1 MAKRI
6 EIRLADNP
14 SDTDYFAF
22 LMGVP
27 SEFYSNVTVFV
38 YKTTPTL
45 PYHIQIGT
53 TLSQTI
59 TNTLNVLNTWFTPY
73 SWISFEIVT
82 GGIDGF
88 ATPADTTFTTIGD
101 PIQGDITL
109 NFITVTVEEFTR
121 DNIILSRSPF
131 NISIAP
137 TELFDRANLNISL
150 YRGERTVD
158 APLTQTLPFSKSVIQ
173 AGQTEI
179 SFDIHKQVNDFVKNS
194 IIEFGDGINTSS
206 SYDSVW
212 VDCEISASYFNT
224 VLGTVNKQ
232 FLAIDGFGWHTE
244 LSNPKLTT
252 NVLSSITEH
261 IFYRGSNYPLYFV
274 SKDLQ
279 EITVNG
285 TSIPFTLNE
294 DLNNQLIA
302 YINVGTYASTLNDI
316 EVIFSYDLG
325 DETHN
330 FKVLDVCNYQLYNC
344 FFKNKYGFWQSI
356 PFERRSRNTRMVEE
370 SQFKQ
375 NISTYGRY
383 SLKNHVTKSYNTES
397 SETIMVNTNF
407 LPENYNILFEELL
420 ESEFIYL
427 ESNGQYLPVNKETK
441 TWQKKTKL
449 NDKLIQYSMDFK
461 YAFNKINQI
470 N

>member
-14 SDTDYFAF
+14 SNTDYFTF
-22 LMGVP
+22 LMVVP
-27 SEFYSNVTVFV
+27 SEFYSSTTSFS
-38 YKTTPTL
+38 YRTTPSASN
-45 PYHIQIGT
+45 HIQIGAN
-53 TLSQTI
+53 LAATI
-59 TNTLNVLNTWFTPY
+59 TNTVTVLNSYFTAN
-73 SWISFEIVT
+73 SWINFTAVS
-82 GGIDGF
+82 GGVDGF
-88 ATPADTTFTTIGD
+88 VSPSDTSFTTIGS
-101 PIQGDITL
+101 PTQGDITL
-109 NFITVTVEEFTR
+109 NFVTVTVEAFTR

-137 TELFDRANLNISL
+137 TELFDRANLNISI

-158 APLTQTLPFSKSVIQ
+158 APATQTLPFSKSVIQ

-179 SFDIHKQVNDFVKNS
+179 NFDIHKQINDYVKNS
-194 IIEFGDGINTSS
+194 IIDFGDGINTSS

-212 VDCEISASYFNT
+212 VDCEISAYYFDAI
-224 VLGTVNKQ
+224 LGTVNKQ

-261 IFYRGSNYPLYFV
+261 IFYRGSDYPLYFV
-274 SKDLQ
+274 TKDLQ

-302 YINVGTYASTLNDI
+302 YINVGAYASTLTDI

-330 FKVLDVCNYQLYNC
+330 LKILDVCNYQLYNC

-356 PFERRSRNTRMVEE
+356 PFERRSRNTRTVEE

-461 YAFNKINQI
+461 YAFNKINKI